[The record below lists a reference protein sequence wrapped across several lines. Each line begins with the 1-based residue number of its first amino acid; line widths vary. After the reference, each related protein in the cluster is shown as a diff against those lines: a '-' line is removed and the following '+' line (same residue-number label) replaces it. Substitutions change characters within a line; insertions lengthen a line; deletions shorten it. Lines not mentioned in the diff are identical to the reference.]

1 MKYLLLVSCTVICFL
16 SCKKEEPYNPDANIS
31 YYKYFS
37 LSCTGDT
44 VFYFWIPNAFTPN
57 GDGVNDIYMPKGV
70 GVDCSAYSFKVFSR
84 YGNLMFSTT
93 NFSKGWEGKAN
104 GGADLCQE
112 GVYQATYEFKD
123 IFGESHSYSHHLTL
137 IK

>member
-1 MKYLLLVSCTVICFL
+1 MKYLFAIFISASLLLT
-16 SCKKEEPYNPDANIS
+16 CKKEEPYNPDANIS

-44 VFYFWIPNAFTPN
+44 VFLFFIPNAFTPN
-57 GDGVNDIYMPKGV
+57 GDSVNDIYMPKGV
-70 GVDCSAYSFKVFSR
+70 GVDCSAYSFKVFNR
-84 YGNLMFSTT
+84 YGNLIFFT
-93 NFSKGWEGKAN
+93 NQFIRGWEGKAN

-123 IFGESHSYSHHLTL
+123 IFGDSHSYSHHLTL